1 MMKYLLVLL
10 LVSNITFSQ
19 QVDTNE
25 ISIVKNIEGLNA
37 NQIFSRLNLIIDN
50 VFNSADD
57 IIQLN
62 DSNSNNIIIKANAEI
77 PVPNQNKIMYPNAII
92 DYPDEIMYS
101 HRYTFNVSCKDG
113 RYKMKINFNRGE
125 FIGKTN
131 SNPKSPYLAI
141 MHPTSGFIAEQVYF
155 WKNEV
160 KTKDWI
166 LVSKKKKKLLIEAI
180 PSHIKE
186 YSKNLE
192 TYGKYIFNLIHDS
205 ILESKYE
212 DNW

>member
-1 MMKYLLVLL
+1 M
-10 LVSNITFSQ
+10 
-19 QVDTNE
+19 
-25 ISIVKNIEGLNA
+25 
-37 NQIFSRLNLIIDN
+37 
-50 VFNSADD
+50 
-57 IIQLN
+57 N

-155 WKNEV
+155 GKMRLKQKIGYLFQKRKN
-160 KTKDWI
+160 
-166 LVSKKKKKLLIEAI
+166 
-180 PSHIKE
+180 
-186 YSKNLE
+186 Y
-192 TYGKYIFNLIHDS
+192 
-205 ILESKYE
+205 
-212 DNW
+212 

>member
-10 LVSNITFSQ
+10 IVSNITFSQ

-50 VFNSADD
+50 VFNSAND

-101 HRYTFNVSCKDG
+101 HRYTFNV
-113 RYKMKINFNRGE
+113 
-125 FIGKTN
+125 
-131 SNPKSPYLAI
+131 
-141 MHPTSGFIAEQVYF
+141 
-155 WKNEV
+155 
-160 KTKDWI
+160 
-166 LVSKKKKKLLIEAI
+166 
-180 PSHIKE
+180 
-186 YSKNLE
+186 
-192 TYGKYIFNLIHDS
+192 
-205 ILESKYE
+205 
-212 DNW
+212 